1 MRKKLK
7 KYNNGG
13 FIPELLNTLNAV
25 PGLDGSSLPGFGQLN
40 VGAGSTSDGV
50 LLNAMQSYAG
60 KTVPSDLMGQY
71 RRGSISS
78 AMNGGLPGQ
87 FSFMNNFMQQNQLG
101 QFAPQ
106 PQINT
111 DPFQFMPQV
120 GFSAQQ
126 EADMD
131 AADRALQPTGPI
143 NTMGPQLGLPT
154 NPNVNMQPAPIINP
168 GTVTSSTYGM
178 HAKPTSLTASPA
190 PSYTVPNPKMDDGI
204 SSGMG
209 GVDQTQSLLTS
220 IAGETNEFDQVG
232 AVLNKGKNVIGTLKK
247 VVGEDVF
254 KSHAAKLASKLP
266 GKIGQKIGAK
276 VAESAVQGA
285 GTKFGSFLGSNAG
298 AAASLGVGL
307 LGKGIQE
314 LDKKDG
320 NYSTAGAMG
329 GGALQGAAMGSMLGP
344 MGTVIGGALGAG
356 VGALQKRKFEQN
368 AKSEALAEK
377 SLIAKDNARTRLQS
391 KQILANVPTQG
402 IKEQVFDEGGK
413 TPARE
418 YYIPEGDEITL
429 DMINQYLTDT
439 RSSADDPY
447 DFSAAMDTI
456 AYHESGMDPQRYQM
470 DDGPGRGMVQ
480 YDEPSALAA
489 SNRLKQLAEIW
500 GKPNPEW
507 NTPEG
512 TKDFSKLTV
521 EQQKILWLADKL
533 RDKTVD
539 LAALGMREE
548 PLVDFWAD
556 HHWRGEDKDRAKRQL
571 SFESHR
577 IPAKVLGL
585 PEYKPE
591 YKSEKN
597 QDPVQQQITPTLD
610 LPGMFHIMPPIE
622 PSNLEAD
629 TVKMKFEDG
638 GPYYEQG
645 DPIGGFLSLST
656 RGGWPNAPK
665 SYYPFSGRDLTV
677 KDGVTTVE
685 DRKGYVS
692 GLKEML
698 DLGPFSVPTGRK
710 YIDNNLKR
718 STTRYRGDEF
728 IDAKSAMRSLH
739 QDDLAKTFD
748 QYKTVTV
755 PGYRKSVQIQGE
767 DLNWLQRQFPRLLLE
782 RYKTKNNYNKDG
794 ELVKKVTVSKAGGR
808 EVKKYPTSAELNA
821 IIEQDIQSVQSK
833 ADGGATVTPE
843 KAMSYK
849 NPQFRQWEPSRL
861 DLLREAFHKH
871 NMKDDST
878 FENLVEFFDFT
889 GISSWDDAYRAS
901 QSDTKGLDQSLD
913 MVGAIP
919 LVSKL
924 GRGIKIA
931 RMGNRPVQMTDMA
944 QHYYAPVK
952 RVIDG
957 VNRSDAVEDELDI
970 LNGYAYGGH
979 TNDPDYIAEGG
990 EVIQHAP
997 GDIPKTD
1004 MNGGTKKISNTVRKI
1019 TGDKHSA
1026 PSGGVGMSQEENAFI
1041 YSDQLR
1047 ISKDLQKRIY
1057 DKNGKLRL

>member
-40 VGAGSTSDGV
+40 IGAGSTSDGV

-71 RRGSISS
+71 RRGSINS

-87 FSFMNNFMQQNQLG
+87 FGFMNNFMQQNQLG

-143 NTMGPQLGLPT
+143 NTMGPQLGLPA

-178 HAKPTSLTASPA
+178 HAKPTSLTASPT
-190 PSYTVPNPKMDDGI
+190 PSYTVSNPKMNDGI

-220 IAGETNEFDQVG
+220 IAGEANEFDQ
-232 AVLNKGKNVIGTLKK
+232 AASVLNKGKNVIGTLKK

-266 GKIGQKIGAK
+266 GKVGEKIAGK
-276 VAESAVQGA
+276 VATSALEGA

-307 LGKGIQE
+307 LGKGIQS

-329 GGALQGAAMGSMLGP
+329 GGALQGAAIGSMLGP
-344 MGTVIGGALGAG
+344 IGTVIGGALGAG
-356 VGALQKRKFEQN
+356 VGALQKRKFDHN
-368 AKSEALAEK
+368 AEMEALAEK

-402 IKEQVFDEGGK
+402 IKEQVFEDGGK
-413 TPARE
+413 TPARKK
-418 YYIPEGDEITL
+418 YTPEGDQITL
-429 DMINQYLTDT
+429 DMISQYMTDT
-439 RSSADDPY
+439 RSAADDPY

-470 DDGPGRGMVQ
+470 DSGPGRGMVQ

-489 SNRLKQLAEIW
+489 SNRLRDLAKLW
-500 GKPNPEW
+500 NKPNPKW

-512 TKDFSKLTV
+512 TKNFAELTI
-521 EQQKILWLADKL
+521 EQQKMLWMADKL
-533 RDKTVD
+533 MDKTVD

-556 HHWRGEDKDRAKRQL
+556 HHWRGKDKDRATRQL

-577 IPAKVLGL
+577 LPAKAFGL
-585 PEYKPE
+585 PEYKAE
-591 YKSEKN
+591 YKAEKN
-597 QDPVQQQITPTLD
+597 QDPAQQQITPTLD
-610 LPGMFHIMPPIE
+610 LPGMFLTMPPIE
-622 PSNLEAD
+622 PSNFEAD
-629 TVKMKFEDG
+629 TVKMKFENGGLYSSNDPKKKSVKTKTEKTLSPEIGTKTPSSLDLYNDSLYLYELTKRLKDQVPSFEDVGKGSKSSFFKLHNENRMVPQEQTFLPLRENRHFNLSEIPGYENSDIIVSALGDEQNHAFDTATTPEELKRFKQKFIDG
-638 GPYYEQG
+638 QGLTHYELYHPSIKPTG
-645 DPIGGFLSLST
+645 IYSAEGGT
-656 RGGWPNAPK
+656 G
-665 SYYPFSGRDLTV
+665 FSGWWEKSMGRDPWSSYNATYDKPKQKPV
-677 KDGVTTVE
+677 KDKIEKTLTASNQNETTPQRPRVVIPEPLTPLGVGRNQTPKR
-685 DRKGYVS
+685 DILIKKDGS
-692 GLKEML
+692 K
-698 DLGPFSVPTGRK
+698 STGRK
-710 YIDNNLKR
+710 PELMMRSNPRMRTGQEPNYYKVWDNKR
-718 STTRYRGDEF
+718 KQWTTRPVE
-728 IDAKSAMRSLH
+728 
-739 QDDLAKTFD
+739 
-748 QYKTVTV
+748 
-755 PGYRKSVQIQGE
+755 PE
-767 DLNWLQRQFPRLLLE
+767 ELE
-782 RYKTKNNYNKDG
+782 RYRKENK
-794 ELVKKVTVSKAGGR
+794 
-808 EVKKYPTSAELNA
+808 
-821 IIEQDIQSVQSK
+821 IIEPI
-833 ADGGATVTPE
+833 VTPPI
-843 KAMSYK
+843 S
-849 NPQFRQWEPSRL
+849 
-861 DLLREAFHKH
+861 
-871 NMKDDST
+871 
-878 FENLVEFFDFT
+878 FEL
-889 GISSWDDAYRAS
+889 
-901 QSDTKGLDQSLD
+901 
-913 MVGAIP
+913 
-919 LVSKL
+919 
-924 GRGIKIA
+924 
-931 RMGNRPVQMTDMA
+931 
-944 QHYYAPVK
+944 
-952 RVIDG
+952 
-957 VNRSDAVEDELDI
+957 
-970 LNGYAYGGH
+970 GGH

-1026 PSGGVGMSQEENAFI
+1026 PSGGVGMSQEDNAFI
-1041 YSDQLR
+1041 YSDKLR
-1047 ISKDLQKRIY
+1047 ISKDLQNLIY
-1057 DKNGKLRL
+1057 NNNGKLRF